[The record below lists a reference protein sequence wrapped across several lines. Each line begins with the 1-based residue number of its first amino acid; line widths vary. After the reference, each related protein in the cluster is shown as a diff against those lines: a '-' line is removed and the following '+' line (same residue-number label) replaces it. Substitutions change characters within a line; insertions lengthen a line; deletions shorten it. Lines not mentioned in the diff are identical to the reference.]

1 MRDVLTEAFM
11 IMITGMGTVFMF
23 LLVLLLAMHLLRY
36 LTSPPVLKIAPTN
49 QLKSSPT
56 SAHIAAISI
65 AIQRYR
71 REQRQ

>member
-1 MRDVLTEAFM
+1 MRDIVSEAFM
-11 IMITGMGTVFMF
+11 IMVTGMGSVFVF

-36 LTSPPVLKIAPTN
+36 FSSPPALEIAPTS

-65 AIQRYR
+65 AIQHYR
-71 REQRQ
+71 RDQRQ

>member
-11 IMITGMGTVFMF
+11 IMVTGMGTVFVF

-36 LTSPPVLKIAPTN
+36 LTSPPVLEITPTN
-49 QLKSSPT
+49 KLKSSPT

-71 REQRQ
+71 REHRQ